1 MTEEPE
7 QVSGRAAGVG
17 KQEENRKTTAHPI
30 DHPIVRGRWE
40 GKELPLQRAIG
51 ETVPVR
57 ARQ

>member
-7 QVSGRAAGVG
+7 QVSGRAGSG
-17 KQEENRKTTAHPI
+17 SRRENRKTPPI
-30 DHPIVRGRWE
+30 NRPSNSEREVGRQ
-40 GKELPLQRAIG
+40 ELPLQRAIR